1 MNPPVN
7 QQDRD
12 RKRALVVVQVV
23 IYGYLFTMFCIQ
35 LRLWSQ
41 RGW

>member
-1 MNPPVN
+1 MN

-12 RKRALVVVQVV
+12 RKRALVVFQVV
-23 IYGYLFTMFCIQ
+23 VYGYLLAMFLVQ
-35 LRLWSQ
+35 LRMWSQ

>member
-1 MNPPVN
+1 MNEE
-7 QQDRD
+7 DRK

-35 LRLWSQ
+35 LRLYSQ

>member
-1 MNPPVN
+1 MNEE
-7 QQDRD
+7 DRK

-23 IYGYLFTMFCIQ
+23 IYGYLLTMFLIQ